1 MNKRKNKESTLLL
14 TKEQAGA
21 SRKWFVLD
29 AKGKTLGRFASEVAV
44 ILRGKHKTTYTPH
57 VDGGDGVI
65 IINAEHICVTGNKE
79 VQKNYIYNT
88 GYVGGLREIPLNVM
102 RGRKPQ
108 FILEH
113 AIKGMMPDNR
123 LTSLQL
129 KRLRV
134 FAGDNHDMDAQKPI
148 AVEIN

>member
-1 MNKRKNKESTLLL
+1 MFKRKNKESTLLL

-29 AKGKTLGRFASEVAV
+29 ASGKTLGRFASEVAV

-65 IINAEHICVTGNKE
+65 IINAEKIHVTGNKE
-79 VQKNYIYNT
+79 AQKNYVYNT
-88 GYVGGLREIPLNVM
+88 GFVGGLREVPYHVM
-102 RGRKPQ
+102 KGRKPE

-134 FAGDNHDMDAQKPI
+134 FAGDKHNMDAQKPVV
-148 AVEIN
+148 VEI